1 MANSSSVTD
10 SRIAAKWINDVG
22 GDIEVVMLG
31 ESGLKGNTHI
41 PFADT
46 SNEEVLGM
54 MEGGWVR
61 RSWMGMKT
69 ETTMRT
75 IESGGQ

>member
-10 SRIAAKWINDVG
+10 SRMAAKWINDVG
-22 GDIEVVMLG
+22 GDPEVVMLD

-54 MEGGWVR
+54 MEGWL
-61 RSWMGMKT
+61 
-69 ETTMRT
+69 
-75 IESGGQ
+75 GQAELDGYEDGDDDEDN